1 MFKLLFFVSA
11 TKWNYISFSFHQK
24 LLWTLSMT
32 IIQDYQF
39 KYISHCLC
47 MFYPEPFLFSAP
59 TLHIIEWKSS
69 SKEFLFVQLFFKP
82 DNISRTTFRG
92 DAWVNDI
99 TKNFCAYRE
108 ISPLFTELFVFSYM
122 SNISLLS
129 GKTKSYEKGIEE
141 ISFRRKRMDRE
152 FWRFDGSPVD
162 LKFCDIRIMSV
173 TCPDFLIWLKKFS
186 RIRGKFRKCYLPNIS
201 DSKIRQ
207 SLPSSNIWNAF
218 AKKITF
224 CENNFFHSFH
234 HLLPV
239 PTLVLAAILILWIP
253 SPSG

>member
-1 MFKLLFFVSA
+1 MFKLLFFVF
-11 TKWNYISFSFHQK
+11 TIKWNGVSFSIQQK
-24 LLWTLSMT
+24 LLWTLSTT

-39 KYISHCLC
+39 KHISHCLC

-59 TLHIIEWKSS
+59 TLHIVEGKSS
-69 SKEFLFVQLFFKP
+69 SKEFLFVQLIFKP
-82 DNISRTTFRG
+82 DKNSRTTFRG

-108 ISPLFTELFVFSYM
+108 ISPLLPELFVFSHM
-122 SNISLLS
+122 SNTSLLS
-129 GKTKSYEKGIEE
+129 GKTKSSEKGIEE
-141 ISFRRKRMDRE
+141 IYFHRKRIDRE
-152 FWRFDGSPVD
+152 FWRFDGSPID
-162 LKFCDIRIMSV
+162 LKFCDIKIMSV
-173 TCPDFLIWLKKFS
+173 KCLDCLIWLKKFS
-186 RIRGKFRKCYLPNIS
+186 RIRGKFQKCYLPNIS

-218 AKKITF
+218 AKKIIF
-224 CENNFFHSFH
+224 CENDFFHSLY

-239 PTLVLAAILILWIP
+239 RTLVLVAILILWLP